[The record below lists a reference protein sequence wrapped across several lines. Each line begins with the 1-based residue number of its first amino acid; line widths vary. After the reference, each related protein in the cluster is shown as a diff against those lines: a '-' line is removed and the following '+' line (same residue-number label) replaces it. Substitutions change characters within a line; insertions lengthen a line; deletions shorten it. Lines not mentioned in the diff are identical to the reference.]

1 MRSVFRNHS
10 IILIFK
16 TLSDILLLVS
26 ALLPPFRHP
35 AIISRAFFVA
45 ASLVL
50 PRRYPPGSASSHSPP
65 SPSSRGGHRRRLL
78 LPPRQMSS
86 SSSSSSS
93 GRKTTSPRVVVPAS
107 TAAASGVTH
116 ADDALVG
123 GSDFDVRRTRLLTP
137 RAPLLPPRRKS
148 GGDNPCVVYWMIR
161 DVRASDNWALLF
173 ARNLAVKEN
182 VPLRVVYA
190 LPPPPDTVAADGEE
204 DGSPPPKPSDMPMT
218 VRHGRFL
225 LEGLRVA
232 SAELAERGVAFDVL
246 KPNSRSSV
254 GASVSSH
261 CVDDA
266 LAVVCDMSP
275 LRHHRDWTERQ
286 AAFLFENAGVPLYQ
300 VDAHNVVPVWE
311 ASGKREVGART
322 LRPKINSVFAS
333 YCTHFPVFDGNA
345 HLKKGGKESKSIGGG
360 GGGGEEEVEHDWEG
374 YEAYLNLDPS
384 VGAVDGVTGGR
395 DAAMERFRDF
405 CTSKQHGLKNFD
417 TLRNDPN
424 QPAVCSNLSPYI
436 NHGHVS
442 FQRLALNV
450 RALKVYPN
458 GTASYIEEGVV
469 RRELSDN
476 FVYYAPDVYDSLDAA
491 AGWAR
496 ESLEL
501 HSTDEREKVY
511 SWREMEG
518 GMTHD
523 DLWNAAQL
531 QLVRDGKMHGFVSI
545 FVLFLS
551 RGRWVGGGRYFIF
564 RACR

>member
-1 MRSVFRNHS
+1 
-10 IILIFK
+10 
-16 TLSDILLLVS
+16 
-26 ALLPPFRHP
+26 
-35 AIISRAFFVA
+35 
-45 ASLVL
+45 
-50 PRRYPPGSASSHSPP
+50 
-65 SPSSRGGHRRRLL
+65 
-78 LPPRQMSS
+78 
-86 SSSSSSS
+86 
-93 GRKTTSPRVVVPAS
+93 
-107 TAAASGVTH
+107 VTH
-116 ADDALVG
+116 ADDALVSG
-123 GSDFDVRRTRLLTP
+123 CDFDIRRTRLLTP
-137 RAPLLPPRRKS
+137 RAPLPRYRRKNDGNNGPKGRGD
-148 GGDNPCVVYWMIR
+148 GGDDHPCVVYWMIR
-161 DVRASDNWALLF
+161 DVRVADNWALLF

-190 LPPPPDTVAADGEE
+190 LPPPPDTAASGGG
-204 DGSPPPKPSDMPMT
+204 DGSPPKPSDMPMT
-218 VRHGRFL
+218 ARHGRFL
-225 LEGLRVA
+225 VEGLRVA
-232 SAELAERGVAFDVL
+232 SSGLAEGGVAFDVL
-246 KPNSRSSV
+246 RPDSRSSV

-261 CVDDA
+261 CVVECEA

-286 AAFLFENAGVPLYQ
+286 AAPLFENAGVPLYQ
-300 VDAHNVVPVWE
+300 VDAHNVVPVWA

-333 YCTHFPVFDGNA
+333 YCTHFPVFNGNA
-345 HLKKGGKESKSIGGG
+345 HLKRGGEESKSI

-374 YEAYLNLDPS
+374 YEAYLNLDAS
-384 VGAVDGVTGGR
+384 VDPVDGVRGGH

-424 QPAVCSNLSPYI
+424 QPSVCSNLSPYI

-450 RALKVYPN
+450 RALKVHPN
-458 GTASYIEEGVV
+458 GTSSYIEEGVV

-476 FVYYAPDVYDSLDAA
+476 FVYYSPDVYDSLDAA

-501 HSTDEREKVY
+501 HAVDEREKLY

-531 QLVRDGKMHGFVSI
+531 QLVREGKMHGFVSF
-545 FVLFLS
+545 FVLS
-551 RGRWVGGGRYFIF
+551 CRGGGGFVVVVVLFSARVV
-564 RACR
+564 